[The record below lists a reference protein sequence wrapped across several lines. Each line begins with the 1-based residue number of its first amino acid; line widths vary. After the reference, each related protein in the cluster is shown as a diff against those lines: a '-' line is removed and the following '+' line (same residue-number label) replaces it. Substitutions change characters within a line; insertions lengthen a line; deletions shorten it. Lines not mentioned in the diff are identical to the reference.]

1 MSYNT
6 YQAEEVHESI
16 PMMTRQWL
24 NNYNALSNKT
34 TIAVQEAGSNR
45 RKAKGILEEV
55 EEEIPI
61 LRNELESDRRSIGDA
76 EYRSRSRKLKQL
88 ENNVRTVK
96 ADLSGASGNSWRS
109 DNRQENVN
117 TFGLNNNQVLQQ
129 SDQRLLE
136 QDKHLDDIQNS
147 LARITNQARDHAEE
161 LDQHAVLIDDI
172 RDNMD
177 YVQDRT
183 GANTERV
190 ERVTKKTKDSACC
203 CLMAILA
210 VAIIVL
216 LVYTP

>member
-1 MSYNT
+1 
-6 YQAEEVHESI
+6 
-16 PMMTRQWL
+16 
-24 NNYNALSNKT
+24 
-34 TIAVQEAGSNR
+34 
-45 RKAKGILEEV
+45 
-55 EEEIPI
+55 
-61 LRNELESDRRSIGDA
+61 
-76 EYRSRSRKLKQL
+76 LKQL

-96 ADLSGASGNSWRS
+96 ADLSGASGNNWKS
-109 DNRQENVN
+109 NKRQENVN

-161 LDQHAVLIDDI
+161 LDQHGVLIDDI